1 MNIAEIRQKY
11 PQYNDLSDEQL
22 AKGLYQK
29 YYANMPFDDFSQRIG
44 LSTIPQI
51 TDEQRKVIQDRNKA
65 YEDKQ
70 KNASFDWE
78 TFAEGF
84 LEGAPLGAEKVAD
97 AVSLGIYG
105 KLNKLLG
112 GDFQERSDKID
123 SLAKSADIEGLNRTV
138 NKSLDAAGTTLG
150 LGIVGNPLKAL
161 GWLGKGERLASKAA
175 RAIFI
180 PGKGAVTAAASGGA
194 LEGAAD
200 PESTAGKI
208 VANVV
213 GGMLGGAAANAINF
227 TPAYFM
233 KFPLIKPEF
242 NKSYQTLKG
251 GLENIVENNDAL
263 RLVRRGATID
273 DDIARAVTRDATEA
287 AGNINR
293 KSVKALA
300 DVLDGVDARTRYKD
314 VRKAYQTFVDANKGK
329 KVRSWENLP
338 KLNNFQQKQ
347 YNKALKEGL
356 DMADY
361 GTREGTL
368 GHMLEAR
375 GLIDD
380 AINKSYI
387 QEFPGKKATK
397 RTVKLVDLKEKLD
410 RVLAKDSAVKGSD
423 RNFEL
428 YKQFENM
435 YQRGLQYQPGS
446 AKNVMNE
453 ILLEA
458 GGDAEKA
465 MMSRIGLRKG
475 LFDKMTVNVTPEQNF
490 SKTAKNYQNVLK
502 EVNYEPDYKDLID
515 KLSKNENAYSRL
527 ASLANRAENKLVT
540 PEGTRFFGREQLE
553 SKGAGIG
560 AALDYIL
567 GRLNSGYYKD
577 AAQRLLNSNGESVDI
592 LTSPL
597 YQQVIGNILAGSV
610 KGGGNN
616 IRTMLAQDIARELL
630 GENDGQDKKSK

>member
-70 KNASFDWE
+70 SSHWTQN
-78 TFAEGF
+78 
-84 LEGAPLGAEKVAD
+84 PLIRA
-97 AVSLGIYG
+97 AVSLGQGISNASLNPAGYVARKIGIDTNPLQPENAGEKALEKAGEYG
-105 KLNKLLG
+105 
-112 GDFQERSDKID
+112 F
-123 SLAKSADIEGLNRTV
+123 
-138 NKSLDAAGTTLG
+138 DAAVLSP
-150 LGIVGNPLKAL
+150 VGNYLKAL

-175 RAIFI
+175 RAVLA

-213 GGMLGGAAANAINF
+213 GGMLGGTAANMGNR
-227 TPAYFM
+227 T
-233 KFPLIKPEF
+233 
-242 NKSYQTLKG
+242 YQTLKG

-273 DDIARAVTRDATEA
+273 DDIAQAVTRDATEA

-502 EVNYEPDYKDLID
+502 EVDYEPDYKDLID

-553 SKGAGIG
+553 SGGAAKGAI
-560 AALDYIL
+560 LDYIL

-577 AAQRLLNSNGESVDI
+577 AAQRLLNSNGEAVDI

-597 YQQVIGNILAGSV
+597 YQQVIGNILTGSV

>member
-1 MNIAEIRQKY
+1 MPIVKVPDGRLVRFPDEMANEQIKDIIRNKFPEAYASEDKAETPFLQ
-11 PQYNDLSDEQL
+11 LSDEQKSVI
-22 AKGLYQK
+22 A
-29 YYANMPFDDFSQRIG
+29 A
-44 LSTIPQI
+44 
-51 TDEQRKVIQDRNKA
+51 RKKA

-70 KNASFDWE
+70 SSHWTQNPLVRAAAALGQGISNASLNPAGYVARKIGIDTKPLQPE
-78 TFAEGF
+78 NAEERALEKAGEYGF
-84 LEGAPLGAEKVAD
+84 
-97 AVSLGIYG
+97 
-105 KLNKLLG
+105 
-112 GDFQERSDKID
+112 
-123 SLAKSADIEGLNRTV
+123 
-138 NKSLDAAGTTLG
+138 DAAVLSP
-150 LGIVGNPLKAL
+150 VGNYLNAL
-161 GWLGKGERLASKAA
+161 GWLGKGERLASKVA
-175 RAIFI
+175 RAVLA
-180 PGKGAVTAAASGGA
+180 PGKGAVTAAVSGGA

-208 VANVV
+208 AANVV
-213 GGMLGGAAANAINF
+213 GGMLGGAAANIGNR
-227 TPAYFM
+227 T
-233 KFPLIKPEF
+233 
-242 NKSYQTLKG
+242 YQTLKG

-273 DDIARAVTRDATEA
+273 DDIAQAVTRDATEA
-287 AGNINR
+287 ADNINR
-293 KSVKALA
+293 RSVKALA

-380 AINKSYI
+380 AINESYI

-397 RTVKLVDLKEKLD
+397 KTVKLVDLKEKLD

-515 KLSKNENAYSRL
+515 TLSRNETAYSRL
-527 ASLANRAENKLVT
+527 ANLANRAENKLVT

-553 SKGAGIG
+553 SGGAAKGAI
-560 AALDYIL
+560 LDYIL

-577 AAQRLLNSNGESVDI
+577 AAQRLLNSNGEAVDI

>member
-22 AKGLYQK
+22 AKGLHQK

-51 TDEQRKVIQDRNKA
+51 TDEQRKIIQDRNKA

-70 KNASFDWE
+70 SSHWTQNPLVRAAAALGQGISNASLNPAGYVARKIGIDTKPLQPE
-78 TFAEGF
+78 NAGERALEKAGEYGF
-84 LEGAPLGAEKVAD
+84 
-97 AVSLGIYG
+97 
-105 KLNKLLG
+105 
-112 GDFQERSDKID
+112 
-123 SLAKSADIEGLNRTV
+123 
-138 NKSLDAAGTTLG
+138 DAAVLSP
-150 LGIVGNPLKAL
+150 VGNYLNAL
-161 GWLGKGERLASKAA
+161 GWLGKGERLASKVA
-175 RAIFI
+175 RAVLV

-194 LEGAAD
+194 LEGTIN

-208 VANVV
+208 GANIV
-213 GGMLGGAAANAINF
+213 GGMLGGAAANIGNR
-227 TPAYFM
+227 T
-233 KFPLIKPEF
+233 
-242 NKSYQTLKG
+242 YQTLKG

-273 DDIARAVTRDATEA
+273 DDIAQAVTRDATEA

-397 RTVKLVDLKEKLD
+397 KTVKLVDLKEKLD

-502 EVNYEPDYKDLID
+502 EVDYEPDYKDLID

-527 ASLANRAENKLVT
+527 VSLANRAENKLVT

-553 SKGAGIG
+553 SGGAAKGAI
-560 AALDYIL
+560 LDYIL

-577 AAQRLLNSNGESVDI
+577 AAQRLLNSNGEAVDI

-597 YQQVIGNILAGSV
+597 YQQVIGNILTGSV

>member
-22 AKGLYQK
+22 AKGLHQK

-51 TDEQRKVIQDRNKA
+51 TDEQRKIIQDRNKA

-70 KNASFDWE
+70 SSHWTQNPLVRAAAALGQGISNASLNPAGYVARKIGIDTKPLQPE
-78 TFAEGF
+78 NAGERALEKAGEYGF
-84 LEGAPLGAEKVAD
+84 
-97 AVSLGIYG
+97 
-105 KLNKLLG
+105 
-112 GDFQERSDKID
+112 
-123 SLAKSADIEGLNRTV
+123 
-138 NKSLDAAGTTLG
+138 DAAVLSP
-150 LGIVGNPLKAL
+150 VGNYLNAL
-161 GWLGKGERLASKAA
+161 GWLGKGERLASKVA
-175 RAIFI
+175 RAVLV

-194 LEGAAD
+194 LEGTIN

-208 VANVV
+208 GANIV
-213 GGMLGGAAANAINF
+213 GGMLGGAAANIGNR
-227 TPAYFM
+227 T
-233 KFPLIKPEF
+233 
-242 NKSYQTLKG
+242 YQTLKG

-273 DDIARAVTRDATEA
+273 DDIAQAVTRDATEA

-329 KVRSWENLP
+329 KVRSWDKLKNLNP
-338 KLNNFQQKQ
+338 FQEDAYQT
-347 YNKALKEGL
+347 ALKEGL
-356 DMADY
+356 DRADY
-361 GTREGTL
+361 GTTPGQL
-368 GHMLEAR
+368 GHLLAAR
-375 GLIDD
+375 KRIDT

-387 QEFPGKKATK
+387 QEFPGKKATDDTALLTDL
-397 RTVKLVDLKEKLD
+397 REALDKL
-410 RVLAKDSAVKGSD
+410 LAKDSAVKGSD

-502 EVNYEPDYKDLID
+502 EVDYEPDYKDLID

-553 SKGAGIG
+553 SGGAAKGAI
-560 AALDYIL
+560 LDYIL

-577 AAQRLLNSNGESVDI
+577 AAQRLLNSNGEAVDI

-597 YQQVIGNILAGSV
+597 YQQVIGNILTGSV

>member
-70 KNASFDWE
+70 SSHWTQN
-78 TFAEGF
+78 
-84 LEGAPLGAEKVAD
+84 PLIRA
-97 AVSLGIYG
+97 AVSLGQGISNASLNPAGYVARKIGIDTNPLQPENAGEKALEKAGEYG
-105 KLNKLLG
+105 
-112 GDFQERSDKID
+112 F
-123 SLAKSADIEGLNRTV
+123 
-138 NKSLDAAGTTLG
+138 DAAVLSP
-150 LGIVGNPLKAL
+150 VGNYLKAL

-175 RAIFI
+175 RAVLA

-213 GGMLGGAAANAINF
+213 GGMLGGTAANMGNR
-227 TPAYFM
+227 T
-233 KFPLIKPEF
+233 
-242 NKSYQTLKG
+242 YQTLKG

-273 DDIARAVTRDATEA
+273 DDIAQAVTRDATEA
-287 AGNINR
+287 ADNINR
-293 KSVKALA
+293 RSVEALA

-597 YQQVIGNILAGSV
+597 YQQVIGNILTGSV

>member
-1 MNIAEIRQKY
+1 MPIVKVPDGRLVRFPDEMANEQIKDIIRNKFPEAYASEDKAETPLLQ
-11 PQYNDLSDEQL
+11 LSDEQKSVI
-22 AKGLYQK
+22 A
-29 YYANMPFDDFSQRIG
+29 A
-44 LSTIPQI
+44 
-51 TDEQRKVIQDRNKA
+51 RKKA

-70 KNASFDWE
+70 SSHWTQNPLVRAAAALGQGISNASLNPAGYVARKIGIDTKPLQPE
-78 TFAEGF
+78 NAGERALEKAGEYGF
-84 LEGAPLGAEKVAD
+84 
-97 AVSLGIYG
+97 
-105 KLNKLLG
+105 
-112 GDFQERSDKID
+112 
-123 SLAKSADIEGLNRTV
+123 
-138 NKSLDAAGTTLG
+138 DAAVLSP
-150 LGIVGNPLKAL
+150 VGNYLNAL
-161 GWLGKGERLASKAA
+161 GWLGKGERLASKVA
-175 RAIFI
+175 RAVLV

-208 VANVV
+208 AANVV
-213 GGMLGGAAANAINF
+213 GGMLGGAAVNIGNR
-227 TPAYFM
+227 T
-233 KFPLIKPEF
+233 
-242 NKSYQTLKG
+242 YQTLKG

-273 DDIARAVTRDATEA
+273 DDIAQAVTRDAIEA
-287 AGNINR
+287 ADNINR
-293 KSVKALA
+293 RSVKALA

-397 RTVKLVDLKEKLD
+397 KTVKLVDLKEKLD

-502 EVNYEPDYKDLID
+502 EVDYEPDYKDLID

-553 SKGAGIG
+553 SGGAAKGAI
-560 AALDYIL
+560 LDYIL

-577 AAQRLLNSNGESVDI
+577 AAQRLLNSNGEAVDI

-597 YQQVIGNILAGSV
+597 YQQVIGNILTGSV

>member
-22 AKGLYQK
+22 AKGLHQK

-51 TDEQRKVIQDRNKA
+51 TDEQRKVIQGRNKA

-70 KNASFDWE
+70 SSHWTQN
-78 TFAEGF
+78 
-84 LEGAPLGAEKVAD
+84 PLIRA
-97 AVSLGIYG
+97 AVSLGQGISNASLNPAGYVARKIGIDTNPLQPENAGEKALEKAGEYG
-105 KLNKLLG
+105 
-112 GDFQERSDKID
+112 F
-123 SLAKSADIEGLNRTV
+123 
-138 NKSLDAAGTTLG
+138 DAAVLSP
-150 LGIVGNPLKAL
+150 VGNYLKAL

-175 RAIFI
+175 RAVLA

-208 VANVV
+208 AANVV
-213 GGMLGGAAANAINF
+213 GGMLGGTAANMGNR
-227 TPAYFM
+227 T
-233 KFPLIKPEF
+233 
-242 NKSYQTLKG
+242 YQTLKG

-597 YQQVIGNILAGSV
+597 YQQVIGNILTGSV

>member
-1 MNIAEIRQKY
+1 MPIVKVPDGRLVRFPDEMANEQIKDIIRNKFPEAYASEDKAETPFLQ
-11 PQYNDLSDEQL
+11 LSDEQKSVI
-22 AKGLYQK
+22 A
-29 YYANMPFDDFSQRIG
+29 A
-44 LSTIPQI
+44 
-51 TDEQRKVIQDRNKA
+51 RKKA

-70 KNASFDWE
+70 SSHWTQNPLVRAAAALGQGISNASLNPAGYVARKIGIDTKPLQPE
-78 TFAEGF
+78 NAEERALEKAGEYGF
-84 LEGAPLGAEKVAD
+84 
-97 AVSLGIYG
+97 
-105 KLNKLLG
+105 
-112 GDFQERSDKID
+112 
-123 SLAKSADIEGLNRTV
+123 
-138 NKSLDAAGTTLG
+138 DAAVLSP
-150 LGIVGNPLKAL
+150 VGNYLNAL
-161 GWLGKGERLASKAA
+161 GWLGKGERLASKVA
-175 RAIFI
+175 RAVLA
-180 PGKGAVTAAASGGA
+180 PGKGAVTAAVFGGA

-208 VANVV
+208 AANVV
-213 GGMLGGAAANAINF
+213 GGMLGGAAANIGNR
-227 TPAYFM
+227 T
-233 KFPLIKPEF
+233 
-242 NKSYQTLKG
+242 YQTLKG

-273 DDIARAVTRDATEA
+273 DDIAQAVTRDATEA
-287 AGNINR
+287 ADNINR
-293 KSVKALA
+293 RSVKALA

-553 SKGAGIG
+553 SGGAAKGAI
-560 AALDYIL
+560 LDYIL

-577 AAQRLLNSNGESVDI
+577 AAQRLLNSNGEAVDI

-597 YQQVIGNILAGSV
+597 YQQVIGNILTGSV

>member
-1 MNIAEIRQKY
+1 MPIVKVPDGRLVRFPDEMANEQIKDIIRNKFPEAYASEDKAETPFLQ
-11 PQYNDLSDEQL
+11 LSDEQKSVI
-22 AKGLYQK
+22 A
-29 YYANMPFDDFSQRIG
+29 A
-44 LSTIPQI
+44 
-51 TDEQRKVIQDRNKA
+51 RKKA

-70 KNASFDWE
+70 KNASFDWG

-84 LEGAPLGAEKVAD
+84 AEGAPLGAEKVAD
-97 AVSLGIYG
+97 AVSLDIYG

-112 GDFQERSDKID
+112 GNFQERSDKID

-150 LGIVGNPLKAL
+150 LGVVGNPLKAAGL
-161 GWLGKGERLASKAA
+161 LGKGQRLASKVA
-175 RAIFI
+175 RAVLA

-208 VANVV
+208 AANVV

-251 GLENIVENNDAL
+251 GLENIVENDDAL
-263 RLVRRGATID
+263 RSVRRGVTID
-273 DDIARAVTRDATEA
+273 NDVARAVTRDATEA
-287 AGNINR
+287 ADNINR
-293 KSVKALA
+293 RSVKALA

-329 KVRSWENLP
+329 KVKNWDKLKNLNP
-338 KLNNFQQKQ
+338 FQEDAYQT
-347 YNKALKEGL
+347 ALKEGL
-356 DMADY
+356 DRADY
-361 GTREGTL
+361 GTTPGQL
-368 GHMLEAR
+368 GHLLAAR
-375 GLIDD
+375 KRIDT

-387 QEFPGKKATK
+387 QEFPGKKATDDTALLTDL
-397 RTVKLVDLKEKLD
+397 REALDKL
-410 RVLAKDSAVKGSD
+410 LAKDSAVKGSD

-475 LFDKMTVNVTPEQNF
+475 LFDKMTVNVIPEQNF

-527 ASLANRAENKLVT
+527 VGLTNKAENKLVT
-540 PEGTRFFGREQLE
+540 PEGARLFLREQGE
-553 SKGAGIG
+553 TKGSSIG

-577 AAQRLLNSNGESVDI
+577 AAQRLLNSNGEAVDI

-597 YQQVIGNILAGSV
+597 YQQVIENILAGSV

>member
-22 AKGLYQK
+22 AKGLHQK

-51 TDEQRKVIQDRNKA
+51 TDEQRKIIQDRNKA

-70 KNASFDWE
+70 SSHWTQNPLVRVAAALGQGISNASLNPAGYVARKIGIDTKPLQPE
-78 TFAEGF
+78 NAGERALEKAGEYGF
-84 LEGAPLGAEKVAD
+84 
-97 AVSLGIYG
+97 
-105 KLNKLLG
+105 
-112 GDFQERSDKID
+112 
-123 SLAKSADIEGLNRTV
+123 
-138 NKSLDAAGTTLG
+138 DAAVLSP
-150 LGIVGNPLKAL
+150 VGNYLNAL
-161 GWLGKGERLASKAA
+161 GWLGKGERLASKVA
-175 RAIFI
+175 RAVLV

-194 LEGAAD
+194 LEGTIN

-208 VANVV
+208 GANIV
-213 GGMLGGAAANAINF
+213 GGMLGGAAANIGNR
-227 TPAYFM
+227 T
-233 KFPLIKPEF
+233 
-242 NKSYQTLKG
+242 YQTLKG

-273 DDIARAVTRDATEA
+273 DDIAQAVTRDATEA

-397 RTVKLVDLKEKLD
+397 KTVKLVDLKEKLD

-502 EVNYEPDYKDLID
+502 EVDYEPDYKDLID

-553 SKGAGIG
+553 SGGAAKGAI
-560 AALDYIL
+560 LDYIL

-577 AAQRLLNSNGESVDI
+577 AAQRLLNSNGEAVDI

-597 YQQVIGNILAGSV
+597 YQQVIGNILTGSV

>member
-22 AKGLYQK
+22 AKGLHQK

-51 TDEQRKVIQDRNKA
+51 TDEQRKIIQDRNKA

-70 KNASFDWE
+70 SSHWTQNPLVRAAAALGQGISNASLNPAGYVARKIGIDTKPLQPE
-78 TFAEGF
+78 NAGERALEKAGEYGF
-84 LEGAPLGAEKVAD
+84 
-97 AVSLGIYG
+97 
-105 KLNKLLG
+105 
-112 GDFQERSDKID
+112 
-123 SLAKSADIEGLNRTV
+123 
-138 NKSLDAAGTTLG
+138 DAAVLSP
-150 LGIVGNPLKAL
+150 VGNYLNAL
-161 GWLGKGERLASKAA
+161 GWLGKGERLASKVA
-175 RAIFI
+175 RAVLV

-194 LEGAAD
+194 LEGTIN

-208 VANVV
+208 GANIV
-213 GGMLGGAAANAINF
+213 GGMLGGAAANIGNR
-227 TPAYFM
+227 T
-233 KFPLIKPEF
+233 
-242 NKSYQTLKG
+242 YQTLKG

-273 DDIARAVTRDATEA
+273 DDIAQAVTRDATEA

-397 RTVKLVDLKEKLD
+397 KTVKLVDLKEKLD

-502 EVNYEPDYKDLID
+502 EVDYEPDYKDLID

-553 SKGAGIG
+553 SGGAAKGAI
-560 AALDYIL
+560 LDYIL

-577 AAQRLLNSNGESVDI
+577 AAQRLLNSNGEAVDI

-597 YQQVIGNILAGSV
+597 YQQIIGNILTGSV

>member
-1 MNIAEIRQKY
+1 MPIVKVPDGRLVRFPDEMANEQIKDIIRNKFPEAYASEDKAETPFLQ
-11 PQYNDLSDEQL
+11 LSDEQKSVI
-22 AKGLYQK
+22 A
-29 YYANMPFDDFSQRIG
+29 A
-44 LSTIPQI
+44 
-51 TDEQRKVIQDRNKA
+51 RKKA

-70 KNASFDWE
+70 SSHWTQNPLVRAAAALGQGISNASLNPAGYVARKIGIDTKPLQPE
-78 TFAEGF
+78 NAGERALEKAGEYGF
-84 LEGAPLGAEKVAD
+84 
-97 AVSLGIYG
+97 
-105 KLNKLLG
+105 
-112 GDFQERSDKID
+112 
-123 SLAKSADIEGLNRTV
+123 
-138 NKSLDAAGTTLG
+138 DAAVLSPVGNYLNALG
-150 LGIVGNPLKAL
+150 L
-161 GWLGKGERLASKAA
+161 LGKGQRLASKVA
-175 RAIFI
+175 RAVLA

-208 VANVV
+208 AANVV
-213 GGMLGGAAANAINF
+213 GGMLGGAATNIGNR
-227 TPAYFM
+227 T
-233 KFPLIKPEF
+233 
-242 NKSYQTLKG
+242 YQTLKG

-263 RLVRRGATID
+263 RLVRRAATID

-287 AGNINR
+287 ADNINR
-293 KSVKALA
+293 RSVKALA
-300 DVLDGVDARTRYKD
+300 DVLDGVDAQTRYKD

-329 KVRSWENLP
+329 KVKSWDKLK
-338 KLNNFQQKQ
+338 KLNPFQEDAYQT
-347 YNKALKEGL
+347 ALKEGL
-356 DMADY
+356 DRADY
-361 GTREGTL
+361 GTTPGQL
-368 GHMLEAR
+368 GHLLAAR
-375 GLIDD
+375 KRLDT
-380 AINKSYI
+380 AIEKSYI
-387 QEFPGKKATK
+387 PNFPSKTK
-397 RTVKLVDLKEKLD
+397 TDDTALLADVRDALDKL
-410 RVLAKDSAVKGSD
+410 LAKDSAVKASD
-423 RNFEL
+423 RRFEL

-490 SKTAKNYQNVLK
+490 SKAAKNYQNVLK
-502 EVNYEPDYKDLID
+502 EVNYAQDYKDLID
-515 KLSKNENAYSRL
+515 ALSRNDIAYSRL
-527 ASLANRAENKLVT
+527 ASLANRAEKKLVT
-540 PEGTRFFGREQLE
+540 PERFPFFGREQLE
-553 SKGAGIG
+553 SGGAAKG
-560 AALDYIL
+560 AALDYVL

-577 AAQRLLNSNGESVDI
+577 AAQRLLNSNGETVDI

>member
-1 MNIAEIRQKY
+1 MPIVKVPDGRLVRFPDEMANEQIKDIIRNKFPEAYASEDKAETPFLQ
-11 PQYNDLSDEQL
+11 LSDEQKSVI
-22 AKGLYQK
+22 A
-29 YYANMPFDDFSQRIG
+29 A
-44 LSTIPQI
+44 
-51 TDEQRKVIQDRNKA
+51 RKKA

-70 KNASFDWE
+70 SSHWTQNPLVRAAAALGQGISNASLNPAGYVARKIGIDTKPLQPE
-78 TFAEGF
+78 NAGERALEKAGEYGF
-84 LEGAPLGAEKVAD
+84 
-97 AVSLGIYG
+97 
-105 KLNKLLG
+105 
-112 GDFQERSDKID
+112 
-123 SLAKSADIEGLNRTV
+123 
-138 NKSLDAAGTTLG
+138 DAAVLSPVGNYLNALG
-150 LGIVGNPLKAL
+150 L
-161 GWLGKGERLASKAA
+161 LGKGQRLASKVA
-175 RAIFI
+175 RAVLA

-200 PESTAGKI
+200 PESMAGKI
-208 VANVV
+208 AANVV
-213 GGMLGGAAANAINF
+213 GGMLGGAAANIGNR
-227 TPAYFM
+227 T
-233 KFPLIKPEF
+233 
-242 NKSYQTLKG
+242 YQTLKG

-287 AGNINR
+287 ADNINR
-293 KSVKALA
+293 RSVKALA
-300 DVLDGVDARTRYKD
+300 DVSDGVDARTRYKD

-490 SKTAKNYQNVLK
+490 SKAAKNYQNVLK
-502 EVNYEPDYKDLID
+502 EVNYAPDYKDLID
-515 KLSKNENAYSRL
+515 TLSRNETAYSRL

-553 SKGAGIG
+553 SGGAAKGAI
-560 AALDYIL
+560 LDYIL

-577 AAQRLLNSNGESVDI
+577 AAQRLLNSNGEAVDI

-597 YQQVIGNILAGSV
+597 YQQVIGNILTGSV

>member
-22 AKGLYQK
+22 AKGLHQK

-51 TDEQRKVIQDRNKA
+51 TDEQRKIIQDRNKA

-70 KNASFDWE
+70 SSHWTQNPLVRAAAALGQGISNASLNPAGYVARKIGIDTKPLQPE
-78 TFAEGF
+78 NAGERALEKAGEYGF
-84 LEGAPLGAEKVAD
+84 
-97 AVSLGIYG
+97 
-105 KLNKLLG
+105 
-112 GDFQERSDKID
+112 
-123 SLAKSADIEGLNRTV
+123 
-138 NKSLDAAGTTLG
+138 DAAVLSP
-150 LGIVGNPLKAL
+150 VGNYLNAL
-161 GWLGKGERLASKAA
+161 GWLGKGERLASKVA
-175 RAIFI
+175 RAVLV

-194 LEGAAD
+194 LEGTIN

-208 VANVV
+208 GANIV
-213 GGMLGGAAANAINF
+213 GGMLGGAAANIGNR
-227 TPAYFM
+227 T
-233 KFPLIKPEF
+233 
-242 NKSYQTLKG
+242 YQTLKG

-273 DDIARAVTRDATEA
+273 DDIAQAVTRDATEA

-397 RTVKLVDLKEKLD
+397 KTVKLVDLKEKLD

-453 ILLEA
+453 ILLDTQQ
-458 GGDAEKA
+458 G
-465 MMSRIGLRKG
+465 MLTIKG
-475 LFDKMTVNVTPEQNF
+475 
-490 SKTAKNYQNVLK
+490 
-502 EVNYEPDYKDLID
+502 KDLHVT
-515 KLSKNENAYSRL
+515 RL
-527 ASLANRAENKLVT
+527 NLEKQEVDL
-540 PEGTRFFGREQLE
+540 EGTIDSLTYTEG
-553 SKGAGIG
+553 GIHG
-560 AALDYIL
+560 QKA
-567 GRLNSGYYKD
+567 
-577 AAQRLLNSNGESVDI
+577 
-592 LTSPL
+592 
-597 YQQVIGNILAGSV
+597 
-610 KGGGNN
+610 
-616 IRTMLAQDIARELL
+616 
-630 GENDGQDKKSK
+630 GENLLKRLFK

>member
-22 AKGLYQK
+22 AKGLHQK

-51 TDEQRKVIQDRNKA
+51 TDEQRKVIQGRNKA

-70 KNASFDWE
+70 SSHWTQN
-78 TFAEGF
+78 
-84 LEGAPLGAEKVAD
+84 PLIRA
-97 AVSLGIYG
+97 AVSLGQGISNASLNPAGYVARKIGIDTNPLQPENAGEKALEKAGEYG
-105 KLNKLLG
+105 
-112 GDFQERSDKID
+112 F
-123 SLAKSADIEGLNRTV
+123 
-138 NKSLDAAGTTLG
+138 DAAVLSP
-150 LGIVGNPLKAL
+150 VGNYLKAL
-161 GWLGKGERLASKAA
+161 GWLGRGERLASKAA

-200 PESTAGKI
+200 PESMAGKI
-208 VANVV
+208 AANVV
-213 GGMLGGAAANAINF
+213 GGMLGGAAANMGNR
-227 TPAYFM
+227 T
-233 KFPLIKPEF
+233 
-242 NKSYQTLKG
+242 YQTLKG

-273 DDIARAVTRDATEA
+273 DDIAQAVTRDATEA
-287 AGNINR
+287 ADNINR
-293 KSVKALA
+293 RSVEALA

-597 YQQVIGNILAGSV
+597 YQQVIGNILTGSV

>member
-22 AKGLYQK
+22 AKGLHQK

-51 TDEQRKVIQDRNKA
+51 TDEQRKIIQDRNKA

-70 KNASFDWE
+70 SSHWTQNPLVRAAAALGQGISNASLNPAGYVARKIGIDTKPLQPE
-78 TFAEGF
+78 NAGERALEKAGEYGF
-84 LEGAPLGAEKVAD
+84 
-97 AVSLGIYG
+97 
-105 KLNKLLG
+105 
-112 GDFQERSDKID
+112 
-123 SLAKSADIEGLNRTV
+123 
-138 NKSLDAAGTTLG
+138 DAAVLSP
-150 LGIVGNPLKAL
+150 VGNYLNAL
-161 GWLGKGERLASKAA
+161 GWLGKGERLASKVA
-175 RAIFI
+175 RAVLV

-194 LEGAAD
+194 LEGTIN

-208 VANVV
+208 GANIV
-213 GGMLGGAAANAINF
+213 GGMLGGAAANIGNR
-227 TPAYFM
+227 T
-233 KFPLIKPEF
+233 
-242 NKSYQTLKG
+242 YQTLKG

-273 DDIARAVTRDATEA
+273 DDIAQAVTRDATEA

-397 RTVKLVDLKEKLD
+397 RTGKLVDLREKLD
-410 RVLAKDSAVKGSD
+410 KLLAKDSAIKASD
-423 RNFEL
+423 RRFEL
-428 YKQFENM
+428 YKQFGDM

-553 SKGAGIG
+553 SGGAAKGAI
-560 AALDYIL
+560 LDYIL

-577 AAQRLLNSNGESVDI
+577 AAQRLLNSNGEAVDI

>member
-22 AKGLYQK
+22 AKGLHQK

-51 TDEQRKVIQDRNKA
+51 TDEQRKIIQDRNKA

-70 KNASFDWE
+70 SSHWTQNPLVRAAAALGQGISNASLNPAGYVARKIGIDTKPLQPE
-78 TFAEGF
+78 NAGERALEKAGEYGF
-84 LEGAPLGAEKVAD
+84 
-97 AVSLGIYG
+97 
-105 KLNKLLG
+105 
-112 GDFQERSDKID
+112 
-123 SLAKSADIEGLNRTV
+123 
-138 NKSLDAAGTTLG
+138 DAAVLSP
-150 LGIVGNPLKAL
+150 VGNYLNAL
-161 GWLGKGERLASKAA
+161 GWLGKGERLASKVA
-175 RAIFI
+175 RAVLV

-194 LEGAAD
+194 LEGTIN

-208 VANVV
+208 GANIV
-213 GGMLGGAAANAINF
+213 GGMLGGAAANIGNR
-227 TPAYFM
+227 T
-233 KFPLIKPEF
+233 
-242 NKSYQTLKG
+242 YQTLKG

-273 DDIARAVTRDATEA
+273 DDIAQAVTRDATEA

-300 DVLDGVDARTRYKD
+300 DVLDGVDARTRYKG

-397 RTVKLVDLKEKLD
+397 KTVKLVDLKEKLD

-502 EVNYEPDYKDLID
+502 EVDYEPDYKDLID

-553 SKGAGIG
+553 SGGAAKGAI
-560 AALDYIL
+560 LDYIL

-577 AAQRLLNSNGESVDI
+577 AAQRLLNSNGEAVDI

-597 YQQVIGNILAGSV
+597 YQQVIGNILTGSV

>member
-22 AKGLYQK
+22 AKGLHQK

-70 KNASFDWE
+70 SSHWTQN
-78 TFAEGF
+78 
-84 LEGAPLGAEKVAD
+84 PLIRA
-97 AVSLGIYG
+97 AVSLGQGISNASLNPAGYVARKIGIDTNPLQPENAGEKALEKAGEYG
-105 KLNKLLG
+105 
-112 GDFQERSDKID
+112 F
-123 SLAKSADIEGLNRTV
+123 
-138 NKSLDAAGTTLG
+138 DAAVLSP
-150 LGIVGNPLKAL
+150 VGNYLKAL

-175 RAIFI
+175 RAVLA

-213 GGMLGGAAANAINF
+213 GGMLGGTAANMGNR
-227 TPAYFM
+227 T
-233 KFPLIKPEF
+233 
-242 NKSYQTLKG
+242 YQTLKG

-273 DDIARAVTRDATEA
+273 DDIAQAVTRDATEA

-293 KSVKALA
+293 KSIKALA

-597 YQQVIGNILAGSV
+597 YQQVIGNILTGSV

>member
-22 AKGLYQK
+22 AKGLHQK

-51 TDEQRKVIQDRNKA
+51 TDEQRKIIQDRNKA

-70 KNASFDWE
+70 SSHWTQNPLVRAAAALGQGISNASLNPAGYVARKIGIDTKPLQPE
-78 TFAEGF
+78 NAGERALEKAGEYGF
-84 LEGAPLGAEKVAD
+84 
-97 AVSLGIYG
+97 
-105 KLNKLLG
+105 
-112 GDFQERSDKID
+112 
-123 SLAKSADIEGLNRTV
+123 
-138 NKSLDAAGTTLG
+138 DAAVLSP
-150 LGIVGNPLKAL
+150 VGNYLNAL
-161 GWLGKGERLASKAA
+161 GWLGKGERLASKVA
-175 RAIFI
+175 RAVLA

-194 LEGAAD
+194 LEGTIN

-208 VANVV
+208 GANIV
-213 GGMLGGAAANAINF
+213 GGMLGGAAANIGNR
-227 TPAYFM
+227 T
-233 KFPLIKPEF
+233 
-242 NKSYQTLKG
+242 YQTLKG

-273 DDIARAVTRDATEA
+273 DDIAQAVTRDATEA

-553 SKGAGIG
+553 SGGAAKGAI
-560 AALDYIL
+560 LDYIL

-577 AAQRLLNSNGESVDI
+577 AAQRLLNSNGEAVDI

-597 YQQVIGNILAGSV
+597 YQQVIGNILTGSV

>member
-22 AKGLYQK
+22 AKGLHQK

-51 TDEQRKVIQDRNKA
+51 TDEQRKIIQDRNKA

-70 KNASFDWE
+70 SSHWTQNPLVRAAAALGQGISNASLNPAGYVARKIGIDTKPLQPE
-78 TFAEGF
+78 NAGERALEKAGEYGF
-84 LEGAPLGAEKVAD
+84 
-97 AVSLGIYG
+97 
-105 KLNKLLG
+105 
-112 GDFQERSDKID
+112 
-123 SLAKSADIEGLNRTV
+123 
-138 NKSLDAAGTTLG
+138 DAAVLSP
-150 LGIVGNPLKAL
+150 VGNYLNAL
-161 GWLGKGERLASKAA
+161 GWLGKGERLASKVA
-175 RAIFI
+175 RAVLV

-194 LEGAAD
+194 LEGTIN

-208 VANVV
+208 GANIV
-213 GGMLGGAAANAINF
+213 GGMLGGAAANIGNR
-227 TPAYFM
+227 T
-233 KFPLIKPEF
+233 
-242 NKSYQTLKG
+242 YQTLKG

-273 DDIARAVTRDATEA
+273 DDIAQAVTRDATEA

-375 GLIDD
+375 GLIND

-397 RTVKLVDLKEKLD
+397 KTVKLVDLKEKLD

-502 EVNYEPDYKDLID
+502 EVDYEPDYKDLID

-553 SKGAGIG
+553 SGGAAKGAI
-560 AALDYIL
+560 LDYIL

-577 AAQRLLNSNGESVDI
+577 AAQRLLNSNGEAVDI

-597 YQQVIGNILAGSV
+597 YQQVIGNILTGSV

>member
-51 TDEQRKVIQDRNKA
+51 TDEQRKVIQGRNKA

-70 KNASFDWE
+70 SSHWTQN
-78 TFAEGF
+78 
-84 LEGAPLGAEKVAD
+84 PLIRA
-97 AVSLGIYG
+97 AVSLGQGISNASLNPAGYVARKIGIDTKPLQSENVGEKALEKAGEYG
-105 KLNKLLG
+105 
-112 GDFQERSDKID
+112 F
-123 SLAKSADIEGLNRTV
+123 
-138 NKSLDAAGTTLG
+138 DAAVLSP
-150 LGIVGNPLKAL
+150 VGNYLKAL

-175 RAIFI
+175 RAVLA

-213 GGMLGGAAANAINF
+213 GGMLGGTAANMGNR
-227 TPAYFM
+227 T
-233 KFPLIKPEF
+233 
-242 NKSYQTLKG
+242 YQTLKG

-293 KSVKALA
+293 KSIKALA

-597 YQQVIGNILAGSV
+597 YQQVIGNILTGSV

>member
-1 MNIAEIRQKY
+1 MPIVKVPDGRLVRFPDEMANEQIKDIIRNKFPEAYASEDKAETPFLQ
-11 PQYNDLSDEQL
+11 LSDEQ
-22 AKGLYQK
+22 K
-29 YYANMPFDDFSQRIG
+29 S
-44 LSTIPQI
+44 
-51 TDEQRKVIQDRNKA
+51 VIAARNKA
-65 YEDKQ
+65 YKDKQ
-70 KNASFDWE
+70 KNASFDWG

-84 LEGAPLGAEKVAD
+84 AEGAPLGAEKVAD

-112 GDFQERSDKID
+112 GNFQERSDKID

-150 LGIVGNPLKAL
+150 LGVVGNPLKAAGL
-161 GWLGKGERLASKAA
+161 LGKGERLASKAA
-175 RAIFI
+175 RAVLA

-213 GGMLGGAAANAINF
+213 GGMLGGTAANIGNR
-227 TPAYFM
+227 T
-233 KFPLIKPEF
+233 
-242 NKSYQTLKG
+242 YQTLKG

-502 EVNYEPDYKDLID
+502 EVDYEPDYKDLID

-553 SKGAGIG
+553 SGGAAKGAI
-560 AALDYIL
+560 LDYIL

-577 AAQRLLNSNGESVDI
+577 AAQRLLNSNGEAVDI

-597 YQQVIGNILAGSV
+597 YQQVIGNILTGSV

>member
-22 AKGLYQK
+22 AKGLHQK

-51 TDEQRKVIQDRNKA
+51 TDEQRKIIQDRNKA

-70 KNASFDWE
+70 SSHWTQNPLVRAAAALGQGISNASLNPAGYVARKIGIDTKPLQPE
-78 TFAEGF
+78 NAGERALEKAGEYGF
-84 LEGAPLGAEKVAD
+84 
-97 AVSLGIYG
+97 
-105 KLNKLLG
+105 
-112 GDFQERSDKID
+112 
-123 SLAKSADIEGLNRTV
+123 
-138 NKSLDAAGTTLG
+138 DAAVLSP
-150 LGIVGNPLKAL
+150 VGNYLNAL
-161 GWLGKGERLASKAA
+161 GWLGKGERLASKVA

-194 LEGAAD
+194 LEGTIN

-208 VANVV
+208 GANIV
-213 GGMLGGAAANAINF
+213 GGMLGGAAANIGNR
-227 TPAYFM
+227 T
-233 KFPLIKPEF
+233 
-242 NKSYQTLKG
+242 YQTLKG

-273 DDIARAVTRDATEA
+273 DDIAQAVTRDATEA

-397 RTVKLVDLKEKLD
+397 KTVKLVDLKEKLD

-502 EVNYEPDYKDLID
+502 EVDYEPDYKDLID

-553 SKGAGIG
+553 SGGAAKGAI
-560 AALDYIL
+560 LDYIL

-577 AAQRLLNSNGESVDI
+577 AAQRLLNSNGEAVDI

-597 YQQVIGNILAGSV
+597 YQQVIGNILTGSV

>member
-1 MNIAEIRQKY
+1 MPIVKVPDGRLVRFPDEMANEQIKDIIRNKFPEAYASEDKAETPFLQ
-11 PQYNDLSDEQL
+11 LSDEQKSVI
-22 AKGLYQK
+22 A
-29 YYANMPFDDFSQRIG
+29 A
-44 LSTIPQI
+44 
-51 TDEQRKVIQDRNKA
+51 RKKA

-70 KNASFDWE
+70 SSHWTQNPLVRAAAALGQGISNASLNPAGYVARKIGIDTKPLQPE
-78 TFAEGF
+78 NAGERALEKAGEYGF
-84 LEGAPLGAEKVAD
+84 
-97 AVSLGIYG
+97 
-105 KLNKLLG
+105 
-112 GDFQERSDKID
+112 
-123 SLAKSADIEGLNRTV
+123 
-138 NKSLDAAGTTLG
+138 DAAVLSPVGNYLNALG
-150 LGIVGNPLKAL
+150 L
-161 GWLGKGERLASKAA
+161 LGKGQRLASKVA
-175 RAIFI
+175 RAVLA

-208 VANVV
+208 AANVV
-213 GGMLGGAAANAINF
+213 GGMLGGAAANIGNR
-227 TPAYFM
+227 T
-233 KFPLIKPEF
+233 
-242 NKSYQTLKG
+242 YQTLKG

-273 DDIARAVTRDATEA
+273 DDIAQAVTRDATEA
-287 AGNINR
+287 ADNINR
-293 KSVKALA
+293 RSVKALA

-515 KLSKNENAYSRL
+515 TLSRNETAYSRL

-553 SKGAGIG
+553 SGGAAKGAV
-560 AALDYIL
+560 LDYVL

-577 AAQRLLNSNGESVDI
+577 AAQRLLNSNGEAVDI

-616 IRTMLAQDIARELL
+616 IRTILAQDIARELL

>member
-1 MNIAEIRQKY
+1 MPIVKVPDGRLVRFPDEMANEQIKDIIRNKFPEAYASEDKAETPFLQ
-11 PQYNDLSDEQL
+11 LSDEQKSVI
-22 AKGLYQK
+22 A
-29 YYANMPFDDFSQRIG
+29 A
-44 LSTIPQI
+44 
-51 TDEQRKVIQDRNKA
+51 RKKA

-70 KNASFDWE
+70 SSHWTQNPLVRVAAALGQGISNASLNPAGYVARKIGIDTKPLQPE
-78 TFAEGF
+78 NAGERALEKAGEYGF
-84 LEGAPLGAEKVAD
+84 
-97 AVSLGIYG
+97 
-105 KLNKLLG
+105 
-112 GDFQERSDKID
+112 
-123 SLAKSADIEGLNRTV
+123 
-138 NKSLDAAGTTLG
+138 DAAVLSP
-150 LGIVGNPLKAL
+150 VGNYLNAL
-161 GWLGKGERLASKAA
+161 GWLGKGERLASKVA
-175 RAIFI
+175 RAVLA
-180 PGKGAVTAAASGGA
+180 PGKGAVTAAVSGGA

-208 VANVV
+208 AANVV
-213 GGMLGGAAANAINF
+213 GGMLGGAAANIGNR
-227 TPAYFM
+227 T
-233 KFPLIKPEF
+233 
-242 NKSYQTLKG
+242 YQTLKG

-287 AGNINR
+287 ADNINR
-293 KSVKALA
+293 RSVKALA

-380 AINKSYI
+380 AINESYI
-387 QEFPGKKATK
+387 QEFPGKIATK
-397 RTVKLVDLKEKLD
+397 RTGKLVDLREKLD
-410 RVLAKDSAVKGSD
+410 KLLAKDSAIKASD
-423 RNFEL
+423 RRFEL
-428 YKQFENM
+428 YKQFGDM

-515 KLSKNENAYSRL
+515 TLSRNETAYSRL

-553 SKGAGIG
+553 SGGAAKGAI
-560 AALDYIL
+560 LDYIL

-577 AAQRLLNSNGESVDI
+577 AAQRLLNSNGEAVDI

-616 IRTMLAQDIARELL
+616 IRTILAQDIARELL

>member
-22 AKGLYQK
+22 AKGLHQK

-51 TDEQRKVIQDRNKA
+51 TDEQRKIIQDRNKA

-70 KNASFDWE
+70 SSHWTQNPLVRAAAALGQGISNASLNPAGYVARKIGIDTKPLQPE
-78 TFAEGF
+78 NAGERALEKAGEYGF
-84 LEGAPLGAEKVAD
+84 
-97 AVSLGIYG
+97 
-105 KLNKLLG
+105 
-112 GDFQERSDKID
+112 
-123 SLAKSADIEGLNRTV
+123 
-138 NKSLDAAGTTLG
+138 DAAVLSP
-150 LGIVGNPLKAL
+150 VGNYLNAL
-161 GWLGKGERLASKAA
+161 GWLGKGERLASKVA
-175 RAIFI
+175 RAVLV

-194 LEGAAD
+194 LEGTIN

-208 VANVV
+208 GANIV
-213 GGMLGGAAANAINF
+213 GGMLGGAAANIGNR
-227 TPAYFM
+227 T
-233 KFPLIKPEF
+233 
-242 NKSYQTLKG
+242 YQTLKG

-273 DDIARAVTRDATEA
+273 DDIAQAVTRDATEA

-397 RTVKLVDLKEKLD
+397 KTVKLVDLKEKLD

-502 EVNYEPDYKDLID
+502 EVDYEPDYKDLID
-515 KLSKNENAYSRL
+515 KLSKNENENAYSRL

-553 SKGAGIG
+553 SGGAAKGAI
-560 AALDYIL
+560 LDYIL

-577 AAQRLLNSNGESVDI
+577 AAQRLLNSNGEAVDI

-597 YQQVIGNILAGSV
+597 YQQVIGNILTGSV

>member
-22 AKGLYQK
+22 AKGLHQK

-51 TDEQRKVIQDRNKA
+51 TDEQRKIIQDRNKA

-70 KNASFDWE
+70 SSHWTQNPLVRAAAALGQGISNASLNPAGYVARKIGIDTKPLQPE
-78 TFAEGF
+78 NAGERALEKAGEYGF
-84 LEGAPLGAEKVAD
+84 
-97 AVSLGIYG
+97 
-105 KLNKLLG
+105 
-112 GDFQERSDKID
+112 
-123 SLAKSADIEGLNRTV
+123 
-138 NKSLDAAGTTLG
+138 DAAVLSP
-150 LGIVGNPLKAL
+150 VGNYLNAL
-161 GWLGKGERLASKAA
+161 GWLGKGERLASKVA
-175 RAIFI
+175 RAVLV

-194 LEGAAD
+194 LEGTIN

-208 VANVV
+208 GANIV
-213 GGMLGGAAANAINF
+213 GGMLGGAAANIGNR
-227 TPAYFM
+227 T
-233 KFPLIKPEF
+233 
-242 NKSYQTLKG
+242 YQTLKG

-273 DDIARAVTRDATEA
+273 DDIAQAVTRDATEA

-397 RTVKLVDLKEKLD
+397 KTVKLVDLKEKLD

-502 EVNYEPDYKDLID
+502 EVDYEPDYKDLID

-553 SKGAGIG
+553 SGGAAKGAI
-560 AALDYIL
+560 LDYIL
-567 GRLNSGYYKD
+567 GRLNSFRSSTSGYYKD
-577 AAQRLLNSNGESVDI
+577 ATQRLLNSNGEAVDI

-597 YQQVIGNILAGSV
+597 YQQVIGNILTGSV

>member
-22 AKGLYQK
+22 AKGLHQK
-29 YYANMPFDDFSQRIG
+29 YYVNMPFDDFSQRIG

-51 TDEQRKVIQDRNKA
+51 TDEQRKIIQDRNKA

-70 KNASFDWE
+70 SSHWTQNPLIRAAVALGQGISNSSLNPAGYVAKKIGIDTKPLQPENAGE
-78 TFAEGF
+78 RALEKAGEYGF
-84 LEGAPLGAEKVAD
+84 
-97 AVSLGIYG
+97 
-105 KLNKLLG
+105 
-112 GDFQERSDKID
+112 
-123 SLAKSADIEGLNRTV
+123 
-138 NKSLDAAGTTLG
+138 DAAVLSP
-150 LGIVGNPLKAL
+150 VGNYLNAL
-161 GWLGKGERLASKAA
+161 GWLGKGERLASKVA
-175 RAIFI
+175 RAVLA
-180 PGKGAVTAAASGGA
+180 PGKGAVTAAVSGGA

-208 VANVV
+208 AANVV
-213 GGMLGGAAANAINF
+213 GGMLGGTAANVGNR
-227 TPAYFM
+227 T
-233 KFPLIKPEF
+233 
-242 NKSYQTLKG
+242 YQTLKG

-329 KVRSWENLP
+329 KVKNWDKLK
-338 KLNNFQQKQ
+338 KLNPFQEDAYQT
-347 YNKALKEGL
+347 ALKEGL
-356 DMADY
+356 DRADY
-361 GTREGTL
+361 GTTPGQL
-368 GHMLEAR
+368 GHLLAAR
-375 GLIDD
+375 KRIDT

-387 QEFPGKKATK
+387 QEFPGKKATDDTALLTDL
-397 RTVKLVDLKEKLD
+397 REALDKL
-410 RVLAKDSAVKGSD
+410 LAKDSAVKGSD
-423 RNFEL
+423 RSFEL
-428 YKQFENM
+428 YKQFDNM

-502 EVNYEPDYKDLID
+502 EVNSNSDYKDLID

-527 ASLANRAENKLVT
+527 VGLTNRAENKLVT
-540 PEGTRFFGREQLE
+540 PEGTRLFLREQGE
-553 SKGAGIG
+553 TKGSSIG

-567 GRLNSGYYKD
+567 GRLSSGYYKD
-577 AAQRLLNSNGESVDI
+577 AAQRLLNSNGEAVDI

-597 YQQVIGNILAGSV
+597 YQQVIENILAGSV

>member
-1 MNIAEIRQKY
+1 MPIVKVPDGRLVRFPDEMANEQIKDIIRNKFPEAYASEDKAETPLLQ
-11 PQYNDLSDEQL
+11 LSDEQKSVI
-22 AKGLYQK
+22 A
-29 YYANMPFDDFSQRIG
+29 A
-44 LSTIPQI
+44 
-51 TDEQRKVIQDRNKA
+51 RKKA

-70 KNASFDWE
+70 SSHWTQNPLVRAAAALGQGISNASLNPAGYVARKIGIDTKPLQPE
-78 TFAEGF
+78 NAGERALEKAGEYGF
-84 LEGAPLGAEKVAD
+84 
-97 AVSLGIYG
+97 
-105 KLNKLLG
+105 
-112 GDFQERSDKID
+112 
-123 SLAKSADIEGLNRTV
+123 
-138 NKSLDAAGTTLG
+138 DAAVLSP
-150 LGIVGNPLKAL
+150 VGNYLNAL
-161 GWLGKGERLASKAA
+161 GWLGKGERLASKVA
-175 RAIFI
+175 RAVLV

-208 VANVV
+208 AANVV
-213 GGMLGGAAANAINF
+213 GGMLGGAAANIGNR
-227 TPAYFM
+227 T
-233 KFPLIKPEF
+233 
-242 NKSYQTLKG
+242 YQTLKG

-273 DDIARAVTRDATEA
+273 DDIAQAVTRDAIEA
-287 AGNINR
+287 ADNINR
-293 KSVKALA
+293 RSVKALA

-397 RTVKLVDLKEKLD
+397 KTVKLVDLKEKLD

-553 SKGAGIG
+553 SGGAAKGAI
-560 AALDYIL
+560 LDYIL

-577 AAQRLLNSNGESVDI
+577 AAQRLLNSNGEAVDI

-597 YQQVIGNILAGSV
+597 YQQVIGNILTGSV

>member
-22 AKGLYQK
+22 AKGLHQK

-51 TDEQRKVIQDRNKA
+51 TDEQRKIIQDRNKA

-70 KNASFDWE
+70 SSHWTQNPLVRAAAALGQGISNASLNPAGYVARKIGIDTKPLQPE
-78 TFAEGF
+78 NAEERALEKAGEYGF
-84 LEGAPLGAEKVAD
+84 
-97 AVSLGIYG
+97 
-105 KLNKLLG
+105 
-112 GDFQERSDKID
+112 
-123 SLAKSADIEGLNRTV
+123 
-138 NKSLDAAGTTLG
+138 DAAVLSP
-150 LGIVGNPLKAL
+150 VGNYLNAL
-161 GWLGKGERLASKAA
+161 GWLGKGERLASKVA
-175 RAIFI
+175 RAVLA
-180 PGKGAVTAAASGGA
+180 PGKGAVTAAVSGGA

-208 VANVV
+208 AANVV
-213 GGMLGGAAANAINF
+213 GGMLGGAAANIGNR
-227 TPAYFM
+227 T
-233 KFPLIKPEF
+233 
-242 NKSYQTLKG
+242 YQTLKG

-273 DDIARAVTRDATEA
+273 DDIAQAVTRDATEA

-397 RTVKLVDLKEKLD
+397 KTVKLVDLKEKLD

-502 EVNYEPDYKDLID
+502 EVDYEPDYKDLID

-553 SKGAGIG
+553 SGGAAKGAI
-560 AALDYIL
+560 LDYIL

-577 AAQRLLNSNGESVDI
+577 AAQRLLNSNGEAVDI

-597 YQQVIGNILAGSV
+597 YQQVIGNILTGSV

>member
-1 MNIAEIRQKY
+1 MPIVKVPDGRLVRFPDEMANEQIKDIIRNKFPEAYASEDKAETPFLQ
-11 PQYNDLSDEQL
+11 LSDEQKSVI
-22 AKGLYQK
+22 A
-29 YYANMPFDDFSQRIG
+29 A
-44 LSTIPQI
+44 
-51 TDEQRKVIQDRNKA
+51 RKKA

-70 KNASFDWE
+70 SSHWTQNPLVRAAAALGQGISNASLNPAGYVARKIGIDTKPLQPE
-78 TFAEGF
+78 NAGERALEKAGEYGF
-84 LEGAPLGAEKVAD
+84 
-97 AVSLGIYG
+97 
-105 KLNKLLG
+105 
-112 GDFQERSDKID
+112 
-123 SLAKSADIEGLNRTV
+123 
-138 NKSLDAAGTTLG
+138 DAAVLSP
-150 LGIVGNPLKAL
+150 VGNYLNAL
-161 GWLGKGERLASKAA
+161 GWLGKGERLASKVA
-175 RAIFI
+175 RAVLA
-180 PGKGAVTAAASGGA
+180 PGKGAVTAAVSGGA

-208 VANVV
+208 AANVV
-213 GGMLGGAAANAINF
+213 GGMLGGAAANIGNR
-227 TPAYFM
+227 T
-233 KFPLIKPEF
+233 
-242 NKSYQTLKG
+242 YQTLKG

-273 DDIARAVTRDATEA
+273 DDIAQAVTRDAAEA
-287 AGNINR
+287 ADNINR
-293 KSVKALA
+293 RSVKALA

-490 SKTAKNYQNVLK
+490 SKAAKNYQNVLK
-502 EVNYEPDYKDLID
+502 EVNYAPDYKDLID
-515 KLSKNENAYSRL
+515 TLSRNETAYSRL

-553 SKGAGIG
+553 SGGAAKGAI
-560 AALDYIL
+560 LDYIL

-577 AAQRLLNSNGESVDI
+577 AAQRLLNSNGEAVDI

-597 YQQVIGNILAGSV
+597 YQQVIGNILTGSV

>member
-1 MNIAEIRQKY
+1 MPIVKVPDGRLVRFPDEMANEQIKDIIRNKFPEAYASEDKAETPFLQ
-11 PQYNDLSDEQL
+11 LSDEQKSVI
-22 AKGLYQK
+22 A
-29 YYANMPFDDFSQRIG
+29 A
-44 LSTIPQI
+44 
-51 TDEQRKVIQDRNKA
+51 RKKA

-70 KNASFDWE
+70 SSHWTQNPLVRAAAALGQGISNASLNPAGYVARKIGIDTKPLQPE
-78 TFAEGF
+78 NAEERALEKAGEYGF
-84 LEGAPLGAEKVAD
+84 
-97 AVSLGIYG
+97 
-105 KLNKLLG
+105 
-112 GDFQERSDKID
+112 
-123 SLAKSADIEGLNRTV
+123 
-138 NKSLDAAGTTLG
+138 DAAVLSP
-150 LGIVGNPLKAL
+150 VGNYLNAL
-161 GWLGKGERLASKAA
+161 GWLGKGERLASKVA
-175 RAIFI
+175 RAVLA
-180 PGKGAVTAAASGGA
+180 PGKGAVTAAVSGGA

-208 VANVV
+208 AANVV
-213 GGMLGGAAANAINF
+213 GGMLGGAAANIGNR
-227 TPAYFM
+227 T
-233 KFPLIKPEF
+233 
-242 NKSYQTLKG
+242 YQTLKG

-273 DDIARAVTRDATEA
+273 DDIAQAVTRDATEA
-287 AGNINR
+287 ADNINR
-293 KSVKALA
+293 RSVKALA

-490 SKTAKNYQNVLK
+490 SKAAKNYQNVLK
-502 EVNYEPDYKDLID
+502 EVNYAPDYKDLID
-515 KLSKNENAYSRL
+515 TLSRNETAYSRL

-553 SKGAGIG
+553 SGGAAKGAI
-560 AALDYIL
+560 LDYIL

-577 AAQRLLNSNGESVDI
+577 AAQRLLNSNGEAVDI

-597 YQQVIGNILAGSV
+597 YQQVIGNILTGSV

>member
-22 AKGLYQK
+22 AKGLHQK

-51 TDEQRKVIQDRNKA
+51 TDEQRKIIQDRNKA

-70 KNASFDWE
+70 SSHWTQNPLVRAAAALGQGISNASLNPAGYVARKIGIDTKPLQPE
-78 TFAEGF
+78 NAGERALEKAGEYGF
-84 LEGAPLGAEKVAD
+84 
-97 AVSLGIYG
+97 
-105 KLNKLLG
+105 
-112 GDFQERSDKID
+112 
-123 SLAKSADIEGLNRTV
+123 
-138 NKSLDAAGTTLG
+138 DAAVLSP
-150 LGIVGNPLKAL
+150 VGNYLNAL
-161 GWLGKGERLASKAA
+161 GWLGKGERLASKVA
-175 RAIFI
+175 RAVLV

-194 LEGAAD
+194 LEGTIN

-208 VANVV
+208 GANIV
-213 GGMLGGAAANAINF
+213 GGMLGGAAANIGNR
-227 TPAYFM
+227 T
-233 KFPLIKPEF
+233 
-242 NKSYQTLKG
+242 YQTLKG

-273 DDIARAVTRDATEA
+273 DDIAQAVTRDATEA

-397 RTVKLVDLKEKLD
+397 NTVNLVDLKEKLD

-502 EVNYEPDYKDLID
+502 EVDYEPDYKDLID

-553 SKGAGIG
+553 SGGAAKGAI
-560 AALDYIL
+560 LDYIL

-577 AAQRLLNSNGESVDI
+577 AAQRLLNSNGEAVDI

-597 YQQVIGNILAGSV
+597 YQQVIGNILTGSV

>member
-70 KNASFDWE
+70 SSHWTQN
-78 TFAEGF
+78 
-84 LEGAPLGAEKVAD
+84 PLIRA
-97 AVSLGIYG
+97 AVSLGQGISNASLNPAGYVARKIGIDTNPLQPENAGEKALEKAGEYG
-105 KLNKLLG
+105 
-112 GDFQERSDKID
+112 F
-123 SLAKSADIEGLNRTV
+123 
-138 NKSLDAAGTTLG
+138 DAAVLSP
-150 LGIVGNPLKAL
+150 VGNYLKAL

-175 RAIFI
+175 RAVLA

-213 GGMLGGAAANAINF
+213 GGMLGGTAANMGNR
-227 TPAYFM
+227 T
-233 KFPLIKPEF
+233 
-242 NKSYQTLKG
+242 YQTLKG

-293 KSVKALA
+293 KSIKALA

-597 YQQVIGNILAGSV
+597 YQQVIGNILTGSV